1 LCREREKEFCKLKKE
16 LALTNKGYDPA
27 TVHNSTE
34 YRVTFEKA
42 RDNAYVHLSVLVVLP
57 LLASLCF
64 LSLCFIVSSLERYVA
79 KKDDLKRIE
88 EAVASAEKQLLN
100 AHTGYQK
107 YIDNVLGKEGRVAGL
122 RNALKVCVL
131 CFLSVFCFLFS
142 VCCFL
147 IQLCFTSTD
156 DQRTRAV
163 QSQREQ
169 GGGGVLG
176 TERRAAGAVCE
187 AGGS

>member
-1 LCREREKEFCKLKKE
+1 VFAFALLFVGWTCIRLSLSLSLSLLCREREKEFCKLKKE

-42 RDNAYVHLSVLVVLP
+42 RDNAYVHLSVLVFLS

-64 LSLCFIVSSLERYVA
+64 LSLCFIVSSLERYVT
-79 KKDDLKRIE
+79 KKDDLARIR

-100 AHTGYQK
+100 AHTLYQK
-107 YIDNVLGKEGRVAGL
+107 YIDNVPGKEGRVAGL

-131 CFLSVFCFLFS
+131 CLLSVFCLLLS
-142 VCCFL
+142 DSTL
-147 IQLCFTSTD
+147 ICFTFTD

-163 QSQREQ
+163 QSIRE
-169 GGGGVLG
+169 
-176 TERRAAGAVCE
+176 
-187 AGGS
+187 